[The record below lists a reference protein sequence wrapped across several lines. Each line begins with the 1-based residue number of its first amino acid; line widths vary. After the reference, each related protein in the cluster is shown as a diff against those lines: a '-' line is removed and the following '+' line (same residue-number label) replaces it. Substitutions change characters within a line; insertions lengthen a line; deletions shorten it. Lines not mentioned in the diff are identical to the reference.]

1 MDASVQLGR
10 QLGFWAVIPFG
21 LMLLAVAVLPLAA
34 GRWFRH
40 NRNKAIVAAV
50 LGAPTVIYLIV
61 RYGHAALVSAGHT
74 GKDYVSFMILLFTL
88 FTISGGIR
96 LSGDIRATPRTNLLL
111 LGGGAVLANIIGTM
125 GAAVVLIHPLLSINS
140 ERTRVKH
147 TVVFFI
153 FLAGNIGGLLA
164 PLGPPLYLGY
174 LRGVPFTWTLRLWP
188 QWLLVVGL
196 TLIAYLALEIYHYRK
211 EPDSA
216 ILADVENY
224 VPIRLSGR
232 VNIAFLVL
240 VVATVFFSGQLDRA
254 GESFHFPF
262 LRDLIL
268 VMIAGLS
275 LVLTRCGSH
284 GPRAANG
291 FRWSPLVEVAVV
303 FAGIFATMVPAL
315 ALLQAKGA
323 SAGLTHP
330 WQFFWSAGGL
340 SAFLDNA
347 PTYLAFVTLGQGTI
361 GASTLGGLTSLAPV
375 AALGFAPAQLL
386 AAVSCG
392 AVFMG
397 SLSYLGNAPNFA
409 VKAIAEHSGRKMPS
423 FFGYMGYSFAVLVPI
438 FLITTVVF
446 FR

>member
-1 MDASVQLGR
+1 MDASVQLGER
-10 QLGFWAVIPFG
+10 LGIWAVAPFA

-34 GRWFRH
+34 GRWFDH
-40 NRNKAIVAAV
+40 NRNKAITAAV
-50 LGAPTVIYLIV
+50 LGVPTVIYLV
-61 RYGHAALVSAGHT
+61 ARYGHPALVSSGHT
-74 GKDYVSFMILLFTL
+74 GKDYISFMVLLFAL
-88 FTISGGIR
+88 FTISGGIH
-96 LSGDIRATPRTNLLL
+96 LSGDIRATPWINLLI
-111 LGGGAVLANIIGTM
+111 LGGGAILANVIGTM
-125 GAAVVLIHPLLSINS
+125 GAAMLLIHPLLRINT

-153 FLAGNIGGLLA
+153 FLVGNIGGLLT
-164 PLGPPLYLGY
+164 PVGPPLYLGY
-174 LRGVPFTWTLRLWP
+174 LRGVAFTWTLRLWP
-188 QWLLVVGL
+188 QWLLSVGL
-196 TLIAYLALEIYHYRK
+196 TLLVYLALEIYNYRK
-211 EPDSA
+211 EPESA
-216 ILADVENY
+216 LLADFENY
-224 VPIRLSGR
+224 VPIRLTGR
-232 VNIAFLVL
+232 VNIPLLLL
-240 VVATVFFSGQLDRA
+240 VVVAVFFSDPLDRA

-268 VMIAGLS
+268 LVIAGLS
-275 LVLTRCGSH
+275 LVLTRRGSH
-284 GPRAANG
+284 GPREANG
-291 FRWSPLVEVAVV
+291 FRWSPLVEVAIL

-330 WQFFWSAGGL
+330 WQFYWSAGGL

-347 PTYLAFVTLGQGTI
+347 PTYLAFATLGQGMVHATSL
-361 GASTLGGLTSLAPV
+361 AGLTSTTMV
-375 AALGFAPAQLL
+375 AGLGFAPARLL

-392 AVFMG
+392 AVMMG

-423 FFGYMGYSFAVLVPI
+423 FFGYMGYSMVVLVPV